1 MKLVTQHIFDAFYQ
15 TLNISEHESEEFHGM
30 WVSIT
35 LDEWLSYAK
44 EKSLFDA
51 TCILTTNV
59 KKHFCDFLI
68 KKIYDCCYGSGSYYE
83 IYEQRRQEEI
93 EIFLSKLHLSENAT
107 IYFKEK
113 VEYIGDFCSF
123 SSKCEQC
130 EEEVSPKIIAMSLQV
145 DGKELCTSCLNS
157 LYN

>member
-1 MKLVTQHIFDAFYQ
+1 MKLVIQYIFDAFYQ
-15 TLNISEHESEEFHGM
+15 TLNISEHDSKEFHGM

-51 TCILTTNV
+51 TCILTTNF
-59 KKHFCDFLI
+59 KKHFSDFLI
-68 KKIYDCCYGSGSYYE
+68 EKINNCSYGSGSYYE

-93 EIFLSKLHLSENAT
+93 ELFLSKLHLRENAA

-113 VEYIGDFCSF
+113 VEYIEDFGSF
-123 SSKCEQC
+123 TSKCEHC
-130 EEEVSPKIIAMSLQV
+130 EKDVSPKIIAMSLQIEGEV
-145 DGKELCTSCLNS
+145 LCTSCLNS
-157 LYN
+157 LYH